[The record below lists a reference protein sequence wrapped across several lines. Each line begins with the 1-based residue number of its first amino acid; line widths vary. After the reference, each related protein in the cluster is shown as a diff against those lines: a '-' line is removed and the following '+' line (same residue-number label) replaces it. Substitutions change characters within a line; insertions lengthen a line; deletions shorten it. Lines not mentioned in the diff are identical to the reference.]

1 MPWMKQS
8 SSRYQQIRARASFD
22 LPLDKKIILLGV
34 LNATQDAR
42 KGFQYLTTALQ
53 SFATLTTDQDLLAVI
68 FGASE
73 PDNPPELGLPATYLG
88 RLNDDA
94 KLAQVYSAAD
104 VMVVPSVQ
112 EAFGKTATEAL
123 ACGTPV
129 VSFDTSGLRDIV
141 EHQKCGYRAKCYS
154 AEDLANGIA
163 WVLQDPARLAKII
176 STSTRKSRAGIH
188 SQTASRS
195 LY

>member
-1 MPWMKQS
+1 M
-8 SSRYQQIRARASFD
+8 
-22 LPLDKKIILLGV
+22 
-34 LNATQDAR
+34 
-42 KGFQYLTTALQ
+42 
-53 SFATLTTDQDLLAVI
+53 I

-88 RLNDDA
+88 RLSDDA
-94 KLAQVYSAAD
+94 KLAQVSSAAD
-104 VMVVPSVQ
+104 AMVVPSVQ
-112 EAFGKTATEAL
+112 EAFGKTAMEAL

-163 WVLQDPARLAKII
+163 WVLQDPARW
-176 STSTRKSRAGIH
+176 RKLSRPAREKVEQGIH